1 MVAQVPKSEK
11 LIYAVD
17 WIIFLFL
24 TLIVLTSIT
33 VVLEMFLSLT
43 FVRNDVT
50 LLDRNFGWIKLC
62 VAFLSFLVIYSAI
75 GRGTFFSGLYVGYS
89 LLICVLLAL
98 KCLIEGNIDL
108 LRIWGWY
115 EVFSFTSV
123 LGVPY
128 ILRKSTLFKQ
138 SATLL
143 GEQQSVPL
151 DIKYKHIKGSAEPK
165 VDMTELQ
172 QSDNASPEHTQT
184 KTDIKHIYNTSSAKT
199 ETAVRS
205 LKEPKQTTGISE
217 DSRAQQFMAVAD
229 HPNTGIAE
237 RITSLRRMAGISP
250 VTKLDNNAGIN
261 NSNLNP
267 KTNMVGAGS
276 ESKTT
281 LLNQEA
287 KFEVG
292 VGGVSFNDRNI
303 TPNETAPGQERNS
316 LVIIHSEE
324 GDEQSVTISKKESL
338 ELLQRLGLIKS
349 KHTDS

>member
-1 MVAQVPKSEK
+1 MDNQAPRSEK

-17 WIIFLFL
+17 WFIFLFL
-24 TLIVLTSIT
+24 SLIVLTSIT
-33 VVLEMFLSLT
+33 LVLEMFFSLT
-43 FVRNDVT
+43 FVRNDVNS
-50 LLDRNFGWIKLC
+50 LDRNFGWIKLF
-62 VAFLSFLVIYSAI
+62 VAFLSFWVIYSAI
-75 GRGTFFSGLYVGYS
+75 GRGTFFSKLYVSYS
-89 LLICVLLAL
+89 LVICVLLAL

-128 ILRKSTLFKQ
+128 VLRNNTLFKQ
-138 SATLL
+138 SAILL

-151 DIKYKHIKGSAEPK
+151 DIKYKYIKGSAEPK
-165 VDMTELQ
+165 VDITELQ
-172 QSDNASPEHTQT
+172 QSDNASPEHTQA
-184 KTDIKHIYNTSSAKT
+184 KTDIKHIYNTSSTKT

-205 LKEPKQTTGISE
+205 LKGPKQTTGISE

-229 HPNTGIAE
+229 HPNTEVAE

-261 NSNLNP
+261 NSNFNP

-276 ESKTT
+276 ESKTR
-281 LLNQEA
+281 LLNQEVEL
-287 KFEVG
+287 EVG
-292 VGGVSFNDRNI
+292 VGGLSFTDRNI
-303 TPNETAPGQERNS
+303 TPNETVPGQERNS
-316 LVIIHSEE
+316 LVKIHFEE

-338 ELLQRLGLIKS
+338 ELLKRLGLIKS